1 MKNDLLI
8 EINSTLEQIQ
18 EVNQML
24 AFHKQ
29 FEEPDTNAINNFV
42 TLREDF
48 IAQLQVL
55 MRNFSIDVKYSQA
68 A

>member
-48 IAQLQVL
+48 IRQLQVL

>member
-48 IAQLQVL
+48 IRQLQVL
-55 MRNFSIDVKYSQA
+55 MQNFSIDVKYSQA

>member
-48 IAQLQVL
+48 VAQLQVL